1 MNIDLY
7 FPTAIG
13 TDINKDLAR
22 QLLPYAEQY
31 LADPKRVQ
39 KNHLNYTNTYNPA
52 DGLENLPE
60 MAPFIKFV
68 RMKANEYLDGLG
80 YDSKLLTLDIN
91 IFASG
96 MVDGD
101 THEQHTHPNSVL
113 SGLMYLKTPPG
124 SSKITFYDPRPV
136 RTHTMLPRKHNVMP
150 TWTELA
156 ITPEPGMIL
165 VWESWL
171 PHSVK
176 RTNNTDPRVTLVF
189 NMSFRYA

>member
-13 TDINKDLAR
+13 TDVNKDLAR

-60 MAPFIKFV
+60 MAPFIRFV
-68 RMKANEYLDGLG
+68 RMKANEYLDNLG
-80 YDSKLLTLDIN
+80 YDSRLLSLDIN

-101 THEQHTHPNSVL
+101 THEQHTHPNSV
-113 SGLMYLKTPPG
+113 
-124 SSKITFYDPRPV
+124 
-136 RTHTMLPRKHNVMP
+136 
-150 TWTELA
+150 
-156 ITPEPGMIL
+156 
-165 VWESWL
+165 
-171 PHSVK
+171 
-176 RTNNTDPRVTLVF
+176 
-189 NMSFRYA
+189 